1 MIAIQDAPG
10 EEPPFAYHA
19 LLRNV
24 ELVSGTAGS
33 AGTPALP
40 AGLVIAPGRYAFAG
54 MAYDLKMQGLYRF
67 CHPFKENQQRIV
79 FDAHKRDVEALLSG
93 LAWIA
98 SHGNSDDAASNVD
111 LTEKAATRKL
121 FLTCG
126 NSSRWALHVL
136 ARCKVRARPV
146 STLTLEPWNSYDNGH
161 SMIEVYREDL
171 KRWVLYDLDS
181 NACFV
186 HGKEL
191 LSLVEMVERSAAGA
205 YEIKF
210 LAGDAPLDVSNF
222 KSKTNA
228 YDWAFSSERT
238 AQAE

>member
-1 MIAIQDAPG
+1 MTSKCRAFIGFAI
-10 EEPPFAYHA
+10 
-19 LLRNV
+19 R
-24 ELVSGTAGS
+24 SKRITA
-33 AGTPALP
+33 
-40 AGLVIAPGRYAFAG
+40 
-54 MAYDLKMQGLYRF
+54 
-67 CHPFKENQQRIV
+67 IV

-98 SHGNSDDAASNVD
+98 SHGNSDDAASND
-111 LTEKAATRKL
+111 ELTEKAATRKL

-238 AQAE
+238 CTESGLRNWYKRALQVPLIGNCFFLPTPNDADRARVEHYAGATYAYLTKKEFLKKFY